1 MQIKLPSFSLF
12 LYYLGAILVE
22 PVFNLFIKFC
32 LADGRVS
39 PLDQRMLGDKTRHVS
54 VKLVSPGVQM
64 LYRLTLRSRNTS

>member
-12 LYYLGAILVE
+12 LYYLGAILLE
-22 PVFNLFIKFC
+22 PMFNLLFNC

-39 PLDQRMLGDKTRHVS
+39 PLDQRLLGDKTRHVS